1 LPHMQNSVKPAMLK
15 LLSYCRA
22 NSWAGYDPYDALN
35 SRLFSVFPF
44 LNSRWPRLILTQGL
58 KRSPIDVRRFLGV
71 PKTQNPKAL
80 GLFLSAIGKLSE
92 TDVPDRDQLI
102 LQLID
107 RLEALRSPGAAYS
120 CWGYSFPWQMRNDV
134 APAGAPNLV
143 CTTFVATALLDAYD
157 QLGDARCLS
166 MATSAAEYILN
177 ELYWSEGPSTHSF
190 SYPLPTVRV
199 QVYNANFLAA
209 ALLCRVSKLTGE
221 GKFLGPALDVTRCS
235 VAQQKQDG
243 SWAYGGA
250 PSQRWIDN
258 FHTGFNLGA
267 LRAIGLYAQTAEFDD
282 SIRRGFEFYRTHF
295 FRQDGAPKYFHNRT
309 YPIDVH
315 AVAQSIITLT
325 EFQDLNPAS
334 LPLADKVLHWAMDH
348 MWDERGFFYY
358 RVLRLA
364 TIRTSY
370 MRWSQAWMMLALA
383 TRLSEPNRTAGG
395 SASSGSPAL
404 VSNLSSG
411 PGND

>member
-1 LPHMQNSVKPAMLK
+1 MQNYVKPAMLK

-22 NSWAGYDPYDALN
+22 SAWAGYDPYDALN

-44 LNSRWPRLILTQGL
+44 LDSRWPRLILTQGL

-80 GLFLSAIGKLSE
+80 GLFLSAFVKLSE

-102 LQLID
+102 HFMID
-107 RLEALRSPGAAYS
+107 RLQALRSPETPYF
-120 CWGYSFPWQMRNDV
+120 CWGYSFPWQMRKGV
-134 APAGAPNLV
+134 VPAATANLV
-143 CTTFVATALLDAYD
+143 CTTFAATALLDAYGES
-157 QLGDARCLS
+157 GDARCLS
-166 MATSAAEYILN
+166 MAASAAEYILN
-177 ELYWSEGPSTHSF
+177 ELYWTDGDSNHSF
-190 SYPLPTVRV
+190 SYPLRSLRV

-221 GKFLGPALDVTRCS
+221 AKFMGPALDVTRCS
-235 VAQQKQDG
+235 VAQQKRDG
-243 SWAYGGA
+243 SWEYGGG
-250 PSQRWIDN
+250 PKQQWIDN

-267 LRAIGLYAQTAEFDD
+267 LRAIGLHAQTAEFDD
-282 SIRRGFEFYRTHF
+282 SVRRGFEFYRTHF
-295 FRQDGAPKYFHNRT
+295 FREDGAPKYFHNRT
-309 YPIDVH
+309 YPIDIH

-334 LPLADKVLHWAMDH
+334 LPLADKVLQWTMDH

-370 MRWSQAWMMLALA
+370 MRWSQAWMLLALA
-383 TRLSEPNRTAGG
+383 TRLSEPNRT
-395 SASSGSPAL
+395 STRSVSCGSPAL

-411 PGND
+411 LGND

>member
-1 LPHMQNSVKPAMLK
+1 MQNSAKPAMLK

-22 NSWAGYDPYDALN
+22 NAWAGYDPYDALN
-35 SRLFSVFPF
+35 SRLFSALPF

-71 PKTQNPKAL
+71 PRTQKQKAL
-80 GLFLSAIGKLSE
+80 GIFLSAFVKLSE

-102 LQLID
+102 RLMID
-107 RLEALRSPGAAYS
+107 RLQALRSPGTNYS
-120 CWGYSFPWQMRNDV
+120 CWGYSFPWQMRKGV
-134 APAGAPNLV
+134 VPAGTPNLV
-143 CTTFVATALLDAYD
+143 CTTFAAAALLDAYD
-157 QLGDARCLS
+157 QSGDSRCLS

-177 ELYWSEGPSTHSF
+177 DLYWTDGGSIHSF
-190 SYPLPTVRV
+190 SYPLPSTRV

-209 ALLCRVSKLTGE
+209 ALLCRISKLTGE
-221 GKFLGPALDVTRCS
+221 GKFMGPALDATRCS

-243 SWAYGGA
+243 SWNYGEL
-250 PSQRWIDN
+250 PSQQWIDN

-282 SIRRGFEFYRTHF
+282 SVRRGFDFYRTHF
-295 FRQDGAPKYFHNRT
+295 FREDGAPKYFHNRT

-315 AVAQSIITLT
+315 CVAQSIITLT
-325 EFQDLNPAS
+325 EFQDLDPAS
-334 LPLADKVLHWAMDH
+334 PPIADKVLQWAMAH

-370 MRWSQAWMMLALA
+370 MRWSQAWMLLALA
-383 TRLSEPNRTAGG
+383 TRLSEPNRTAAR
-395 SASSGSPAL
+395 SVSCGSPAL

-411 PGND
+411 LGND

>member
-1 LPHMQNSVKPAMLK
+1 MQNSAKVAMLK

-22 NSWAGYDPYDALN
+22 NAWAGYDPYDALN

-44 LNSRWPRLILTQGL
+44 LNSRWPRLILTQSL
-58 KRSPIDVRRFLGV
+58 KRSPVDVRRFLGV
-71 PKTQNPKAL
+71 PRTQNPKAL
-80 GLFLSAIGKLSE
+80 GLFLSAFVKLSE
-92 TDVPDRDQLI
+92 TDVPDRDALI
-102 LQLID
+102 LLMIE
-107 RLEALRSPGAAYS
+107 RLQALRSTGAAYS
-120 CWGYSFPWQMRNDV
+120 CWGYSFPWQMRKEV
-134 APAGAPNLV
+134 VPAGAPNLV
-143 CTTFVATALLDAYD
+143 CTTFVATALLDSYD

-177 ELYWSEGPSTHSF
+177 ELYWTDGPAIHSF
-190 SYPLPTVRV
+190 SYPLPSVRV

-209 ALLCRVSKLTGE
+209 ALLCRVGKLTGE
-221 GKFLGPALDVTRCS
+221 GKFLGPALDVARCS

-243 SWAYGGA
+243 SWDYGGA
-250 PSQRWIDN
+250 PSQHWIDN

-267 LRAIGLYAQTAEFDD
+267 LRAIGLHAQTAEFDD
-282 SIRRGFEFYRTHF
+282 SVRRGFEFYCTHF
-295 FRQDGAPKYFHNRT
+295 FREDGAPKYFHNRT

-325 EFQDLNPAS
+325 EFQDLNPSS
-334 LPLADKVLHWAMDH
+334 LPQADKVLEWAMDH

-370 MRWSQAWMMLALA
+370 MRWSQAWMLLALA
-383 TRLSEPNRTAGG
+383 TRLSEPHGNTTRSIGD
-395 SASSGSPAL
+395 GSPAL

-411 PGND
+411 LGND